1 MIGPYLLRLLCLCL
15 ASFFV
20 VNALSGMV
28 VLCVSRVAVKIAEGV
43 RPATATRFLFFA
55 RLFPCLLG
63 IALVTGLCVP
73 SYLRFEPE
81 GTLERVGWLC
91 LFAAVLGAVSWVLAC
106 LRAARALAD
115 SHGCQQK
122 WQDSGYETRLP
133 GAVSRALLVQN
144 ESPLLALT
152 GVIRPRPVVSQS
164 VLRSLS
170 REQLQLAFEHENAHA
185 ASHDNLKRLLLL
197 LAPDPLPFVRGFA
210 ALEQAWA
217 KFCEWAA
224 DDDAVQG
231 DPGRAITLAA
241 ALVCVARMGISPR
254 LTFLHTSLIYDGELS
269 ERVDRLLQGESL
281 GAKQTRR
288 TRSVAV
294 FMGLGTAACVVSV
307 AAFPAA
313 LSSVHR
319 LLELFLR

>member
-115 SHGCQQK
+115 SHGCHQK

-307 AAFPAA
+307 FPAA